1 MFSELNIGRI
11 TEYFTENSINE
22 NIIGKRELKMHY
34 NNRLKKFSDGKC
46 LTANTICLYTLS
58 DMCVCVYFRSITHG
72 TTRTFS
78 ACEYNYY

>member
-46 LTANTICLYTLS
+46 LTANTTCLYTLS
-58 DMCVCVYFRSITHG
+58 DIAQSYLGALISNSGICLII
-72 TTRTFS
+72 
-78 ACEYNYY
+78 